1 LRPVVDHYG
10 RSDLLAKLHP
20 TDLRL
25 RDAERSGHFLAGQP
39 GVLPQT
45 AKRGA

>member
-20 TDLRL
+20 ADLRL